1 MAGNDAGGISTYSTA
16 GAKFGYMTLWAIPV
30 MCILLIVVQ
39 TTATRM
45 GIVTGKGFSALI
57 RERFGIRLT
66 ALAMLALLIGN
77 IATTFSEFA
86 GVAAGMEMFGVPRW
100 ISVPVAAL
108 AVWALIVGG
117 SYKRVQ
123 NIFLA
128 ISCVFCYLHCGGIF
142 LAQPNWNLALINTVV
157 PQASSDI
164 GFLSLMVSMV
174 GATIAPW
181 MMFFTQSNV
190 VEKWIGY
197 KGFALS
203 AYRCCNGRYCRL
215 YCCLVYYR
223 NHRNR
228 TFPPRYRK
236 SLVLKRQPQLW
247 LPSQDPT
254 LKHFLQQVW

>member
-1 MAGNDAGGISTYSTA
+1 MTEVTKTETKQTTTTSSPEALQEEPTKKRSRILLVLAAMGPGVIAAMAGNDAGGISTYSTA

-45 GIVTGKGFSALI
+45 GVVTGKGFSALI

-100 ISVPVAAL
+100 ISVPVAAI

-128 ISCVFCYLHCGGIF
+128 IFK
-142 LAQPNWNLALINTVV
+142 ALGFTVINAFVK
-157 PQASSDI
+157 ALF
-164 GFLSLMVSMV
+164 GFL
-174 GATIAPW
+174 P
-181 MMFFTQSNV
+181 F
-190 VEKWIGY
+190 
-197 KGFALS
+197 
-203 AYRCCNGRYCRL
+203 
-215 YCCLVYYR
+215 
-223 NHRNR
+223 
-228 TFPPRYRK
+228 
-236 SLVLKRQPQLW
+236 VL
-247 LPSQDPT
+247 
-254 LKHFLQQVW
+254 